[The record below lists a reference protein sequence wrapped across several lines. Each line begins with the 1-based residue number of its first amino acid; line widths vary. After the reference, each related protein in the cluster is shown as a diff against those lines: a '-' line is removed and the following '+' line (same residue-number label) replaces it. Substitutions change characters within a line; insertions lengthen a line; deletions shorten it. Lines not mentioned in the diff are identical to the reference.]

1 MIAQTSRNLGRQ
13 VQLLVP
19 YGNPFYGAIGIVLSW
34 RSIDAAYVRVKGG
47 IYSMSRKNLKLVPR
61 GRESIKL
68 C

>member
-1 MIAQTSRNLGRQ
+1 MIARTSQNLGRQ

-19 YGNPFYGAIGIVLSW
+19 YDNPFYGAIGIVSSW
-34 RSIDAAYVRVKGG
+34 RSVDAAYVRVKGG
-47 IYSMSRKNLKLVPR
+47 IYSISRKNLKLVPS